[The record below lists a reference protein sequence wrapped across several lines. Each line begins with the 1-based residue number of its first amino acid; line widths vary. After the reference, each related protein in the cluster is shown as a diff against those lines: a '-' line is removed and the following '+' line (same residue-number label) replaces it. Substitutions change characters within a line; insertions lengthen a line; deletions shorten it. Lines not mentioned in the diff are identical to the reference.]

1 MKVMLALPLVEH
13 FRAEQ
18 AGIESGLRA
27 AESVAGDAGRFSA
40 QLLAMRPAV
49 LTHFKEKDEL
59 YPALAAQ
66 ALAANDS
73 GAAQLTR
80 IFEANMKVQ
89 SAAVKRFFET
99 LEVTAPALLASSFKT
114 VALVIRARFVTEG
127 RAVFPLIE
135 RTAKVL
141 EGK

>member
-18 AGIESGLRA
+18 AGIEAGLKA
-27 AESVAGDAGRFSA
+27 VEGASSDAGRFSA
-40 QLLAMRPAV
+40 LLLAMRPAV
-49 LTHFKEKDEL
+49 LSHFKAKDEL
-59 YPALAAQ
+59 YPALAEQ

-73 GAAQLTR
+73 AAAQLTR
-80 IFEANMKVQ
+80 IFETNMKVQ
-89 SAAVKRFFET
+89 SAAVRRFFEK
-99 LEVTAPALLASSFKT
+99 LEVTAPALLESSFKT
-114 VALVIRARFVTEG
+114 VASVIRARFATEG
-127 RAVFPLIE
+127 RAVFPLVE

>member
-13 FRAEQ
+13 FRTEQ
-18 AGIESGLRA
+18 ARIEAGLTS
-27 AESVAGDAGRFSA
+27 AEGASGDAGRFSA
-40 QLLAMRPAV
+40 QLLAMRPTV
-49 LTHFKEKDEL
+49 LSHFQAKDEL

-66 ALAANDS
+66 AMAANDA

-89 SAAVKRFFET
+89 SAAVRRFFEK
-99 LEVTAPALLASSFKT
+99 LEVTAPALLASSFNT
-114 VALVIRARFVTEG
+114 VASVIRARFATES
-127 RAVFPLIE
+127 RAVFPLVE

>member
-1 MKVMLALPLVEH
+1 M
-13 FRAEQ
+13 
-18 AGIESGLRA
+18 GIEAGLRA
-27 AESVAGDAGRFSA
+27 AEGLAADSKRFSA

-49 LTHFKEKDEL
+49 LAHFKAKDDL

-66 ALAANDS
+66 AVTANDS

-80 IFEANMKVQ
+80 IFETNMKVQ
-89 SAAVKRFFET
+89 SAAVRRFFET

-114 VALVIRARFVTEG
+114 VASVIRARFETES
-127 RAVFPLIE
+127 RAVFPLVE

-141 EGK
+141 EGR